1 MQETPIAYRVAFET
15 ANLEFTLIQAA
26 MSKLRQEKQRIEGAF
41 ASKTGDGALVIASE
55 LTMRS
60 RNTE

>member
-1 MQETPIAYRVAFET
+1 LLIVLLSKQQIW
-15 ANLEFTLIQAA
+15 NLTLIQAA